1 MRQETDA
8 LMHYGV
14 LGMKWG
20 VRRANSKT
28 SKATKPITDRQIKKA
43 RRKDV
48 KNRRM
53 LSDQDLISKIG
64 RLEREKRLRELTDTE
79 INGGRTIVK
88 DVMKSAGKKTAST
101 VVSGGMLY
109 GIKAAITGKTD
120 IADFASYVTPKPK
133 NK

>member
-28 SKATKPITDRQIKKA
+28 SKVTKPITDRQIKKA

-48 KNRRM
+48 KNRRL

-79 INGGRTIVK
+79 INGGKKIVK
-88 DVMKSAGKKTAST
+88 DVMTSAGKKTAST

-120 IADFASYVTPKPK
+120 IGDFASYVTPKPK
-133 NK
+133 K